1 MIINN
6 ENKKLSRN
14 RKRRIQRKNKFND
27 DMKLLLNKIK
37 SEKRKRNKK
46 FDKIKQLEI
55 LLVGIKYADK
65 PDKLQ
70 SALKELNKIQVIDK
84 NLHEIKNEI
93 LQDYIG
99 TFEMVGN
106 LKVGDQIR
114 QTHVRFRNEDDFEAY
129 INSIDEGYAADD
141 CIFNGY
147 IYKIDTPQFKKVNRS
162 QYENGCS
169 FDKIIIEYRGNNC
182 FIPTKGYC
190 FIKCV
195 NFLTGQDYKDKYLDF
210 IRNEKRRSN
219 IMTKARIQP
228 FCRANNINL
237 GYWDGERVFPRSVT
251 NRDSA
256 LFLFN
261 NHFCVVWKSEGV
273 SFKQAIRELEEN
285 FKIADNYITEENV
298 KSHFKYEFI
307 PKKIESHL
315 TNFIVYDIETHNTNR
330 ARPYCISF
338 YRLSKLAGRYNRD
351 RTSGELD
358 KCRKDTIVFD
368 GDDCIEKALD
378 FCLKLKGEERR
389 TSLNNKIVEYNLQL
403 HAHNGSGFDT
413 WIILNNLPCDRHIVG
428 DIIKNDK
435 GIIELKVFNGYI
447 YKNNKQ
453 IPQYL
458 HFRCGMTHLNY
469 SLKKLGKTFELQK
482 ELIKT
487 EIDHNDVYSDT
498 WKDKKSEWM
507 PYVKNDVLCTAFS
520 YARYI
525 KAMEEITGFSMKD
538 CLSLPGLG
546 WKYFNSLRVEEDE
559 PIYTYNDKY
568 MRWFIRQSI
577 KGGRVCAFIQYYKS
591 KHCGD
596 ILEIMNK
603 ELAVIGSVYNT
614 IEAFMEYKNKHFK
627 IFEKEYEN
635 QFDDYRNE
643 NVEEKEKYINE
654 KLSQLPIHQLIKQI
668 KLEELLWDFD
678 ATSLYPSAMWDEKSI
693 YPRIETGYSFTRDMN
708 KYLVHRFNNQTF
720 SQGSAVLKIK
730 YYNPK
735 NLIVQHL
742 PVKEKEKKIE
752 INRMRNGYIIDT
764 LTSVDIQEIV
774 KVGGKVV
781 EIYEGV
787 IYRENFK
794 VSPFR
799 KVIDILFKLRQKYK
813 DEGNEVMQL
822 LVKLLMNALYGE
834 QIRKDIKEKFACK
847 SEAWMMSEY
856 DERVKDYWKISGI
869 NYIVK
874 MFDDPGL
881 EDEIKKINTMP
892 LHLGA
897 FVLSNSKRFMNNFI
911 HAINGFYTNDV
922 YYTNTDSLYIE
933 NKHWDKLQKA
943 GLVGKILIQ
952 GKNDYKD
959 GGIFYGLFLAP
970 KIKYCLTIN
979 KYGVNDEH
987 KTFRGFTYVSDNLD
1001 RKEYFKMFG
1010 GDNILAKVPLSWKK
1024 SFSQGVVIPHKMKN
1038 CNKCSKDILCDNC
1051 DKLVNQNKEFSANLN
1066 ELKREKPNDQGHML
1080 PKYIIT

>member
-1 MIINN
+1 MIIDN

-14 RKRRIQRKNKFND
+14 RKRRIERRNKINND
-27 DMKLLLNKIK
+27 LKLLLNKIK
-37 SEKRKRNKK
+37 SEKKK
-46 FDKIKQLEI
+46 KKKNLDKIKQLEI
-55 LLVGIKYADK
+55 LLVNIKYAND
-65 PDKLQ
+65 PNKLQ
-70 SALKELNKIQVIDK
+70 SELKELNKIQVIDK
-84 NLHEIKNEI
+84 NLHEIKQEI

-99 TFEMVGN
+99 TFEMVGK

-114 QTHVRFRNEDDFEAY
+114 QTHVRFRNMDDFEAY
-129 INSIDEGYAADD
+129 INSIDQDYDSDD
-141 CIFNGY
+141 SIFNGY
-147 IYKIDTPQFKKVNRS
+147 IYKIDAPIFNKVNRS
-162 QYENGCS
+162 QYGNGCD
-169 FDKIIIEYRGNNC
+169 FKHEIIEYRGNNC

-190 FIKCV
+190 FVKCI
-195 NFLTGQDYKDKYLDF
+195 NFLTGQDYKQQYLEF
-210 IRNEKRRSN
+210 IRNERRRSN

-228 FCRANNINL
+228 FCRAININF
-237 GYWDGERVFPRSVT
+237 GYYNDDRVFPRTVT
-251 NRDSA
+251 NRNSA

-261 NHFCVVWKSEGV
+261 NHFCLIWKSQGV
-273 SFKQAIRELEEN
+273 SFNQAIQELKNN
-285 FKIADNYITEENV
+285 FKIVDNYITEENV
-298 KSHFKYEFI
+298 TSHFKYEFI

-315 TNFIVYDIETHNTNR
+315 TNFIVYDLETHNTDR

-351 RTSGELD
+351 LNPSELD

-368 GDDCIEKALD
+368 GDNCINNALD
-378 FCLKLKGEERR
+378 YLLKLKGEERK
-389 TSLNNKIVEYNLQL
+389 TINNKIVEYNLQL

-428 DIIKNDK
+428 DIIKNGK

-482 ELIKT
+482 ELLKT
-487 EIDHNDVYSDT
+487 EIDHNEVYSDT
-498 WKDKKSEWM
+498 WKDKKSEWL

-520 YARYI
+520 YAKCI

-546 WKYFNSLRVEEDE
+546 WKYFISLRTEEDE

-577 KGGRVCAFIQYYKS
+577 KGGRVCAFNQCYKS
-591 KHCGD
+591 KHCDD
-596 ILEIMNK
+596 ILEIINK

-614 IEAFMEYKNKHFK
+614 IEAYMEYKNKYFK
-627 IFEKEYEN
+627 IFKKEYED
-635 QFDDYRNE
+635 QFTDYRDE
-643 NVEEKEKYINE
+643 NIDEKEKYINE
-654 KLSQLPIHQLIKQI
+654 KLSALPIHKLIKQI
-668 KLEELLWDFD
+668 KLVELLWDFD

-693 YPRIETGYSFTRDMN
+693 YPKIESGYSFTRDMN
-708 KYLVHRFNNQTF
+708 KNLVHRFNNQTF
-720 SQGSAVLKIK
+720 TQGSAILKIK

-752 INRMRNGYIIDT
+752 INRMRNGYIKDT

-774 KVGGKVV
+774 KIGGKVV
-781 EIYEGV
+781 EIFEGI

-813 DEGNEVMQL
+813 DEGNDVMQL
-822 LVKLLMNALYGE
+822 LVKLLMNSLYGE
-834 QIRKDIKEKFACK
+834 QIRKDIEEKFACK
-847 SEAWMMSEY
+847 SELWMQTEY
-856 DERVKDYWKISGI
+856 DERVKDYWKISNI

-874 MFDDPGL
+874 MIDDPGL

-897 FVLSNSKRFMNNFI
+897 FVLSNSKRIMNNFI

-922 YYTNTDSLYIE
+922 YYTDTDSLYIE
-933 NKHWDKLQKA
+933 NKHWDKLEKA
-943 GLVGKILIQ
+943 GLVGKNLLQ

-979 KYGVNDEH
+979 KYGVIDEH
-987 KTFRGFTYVSDNLD
+987 KTFKGFSNVSDNLN
-1001 RKEYFKMFG
+1001 RKEYFKMAD
-1010 GDNILAKVPLSWKK
+1010 GDKLIAKMPLSWKK
-1024 SFSQGVVIPHKMKN
+1024 SFSQGVVIPHKMRN
-1038 CNKCSKDILCDNC
+1038 CHYCKKDILCDIC
-1051 DKLVNQNKEFSANLN
+1051 DELINQREEFSAILN
-1066 ELKREKPNDQGHML
+1066 ELKREKPNDFGHML